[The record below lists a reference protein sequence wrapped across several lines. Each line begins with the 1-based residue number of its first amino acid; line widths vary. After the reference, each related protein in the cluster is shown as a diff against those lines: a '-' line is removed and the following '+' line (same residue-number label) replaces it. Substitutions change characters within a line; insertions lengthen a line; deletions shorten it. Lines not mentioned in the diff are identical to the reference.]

1 VSDAYED
8 LRQARRRRCEAK
20 GNNPYSRDQPKP
32 NGGTASSEP
41 LPYLARNMPLRDR
54 EWLIRERVPMCNVT
68 LLSGDGGV
76 GKTVALM
83 QFAAAT
89 VLGKDWLGMRPATG
103 SALYFGAEDDA
114 DECRRR
120 FGDIAKHYGATWQ
133 DLFDAGL
140 RALSFAG
147 ADALLGKPNR
157 DGLIVST
164 PLLARLRD
172 DAIAFKARLIII
184 DPAADV
190 FEGKEIDRAQVRQFI
205 SLLRAI
211 AIAVDCA
218 VILAAHPSLSGMR
231 ESTGLSGSTAWNN
244 SVRARFYLTKPKR
257 SGRDGDDDAPDTGL
271 RVLEVKKNNYGPLT
285 ASVPIRWQN
294 GVFVIEAKDAFDQT
308 VADVHAEEVFLRLLR
323 SFSTQGRYVS
333 DKPSSAYAPKLFAD
347 DPSVRNLSKRELELA
362 MNRLFTAGRIKVIH
376 EGPPSRRTRK
386 LMELPQTPS
395 EPPSDGVQTP
405 SDDVCTHTPYTP
417 APSERGT
424 GGLKTPVRR
433 RRSKRT
439 NVRKGARGSSKD
451 QRPERADQIHPKPT

>member
-1 VSDAYED
+1 VSNAYED
-8 LRQARRRRCEAK
+8 LRQARRRRCEAN

-41 LPYLARNMPLRDR
+41 LPYLARDMPLRDR
-54 EWLIRERVPMCNVT
+54 EWLIRERVPMRNVT
-68 LLSGDGGV
+68 LISGDGGV

-83 QFAAAT
+83 QLAAAT

-120 FGDIAKHYGATWQ
+120 FGDIAKHYVATWE

-140 RALSFAG
+140 RTLSFAG

-164 PLLARLRD
+164 PLLAHLRD
-172 DAIAFKARLIII
+172 DAMAFKARLIII

-190 FEGKEIDRAQVRQFI
+190 FGGKEIDRAQVRQFI
-205 SLLRAI
+205 AFLRAV

-231 ESTGLSGSTAWNN
+231 EGTGLSGSTGWSN
-244 SVRARFYLTKPKR
+244 SVRARFYLTKAKR
-257 SGRDGDDDAPDTGL
+257 VSGDSDDDAPDTGL
-271 RVLEVKKNNYGPLT
+271 RVLQLKKSNYGPPT

-294 GVFVIEAKDAFDQT
+294 NVFVIEAKDAFDQT
-308 VADVHAEEVFLRLLR
+308 VADVHAEEIFLKLLR
-323 SFSTQGRYVS
+323 SFGTQGRYVS

-347 DPSVRNLSKRELELA
+347 DPTAGNLSKRELELA
-362 MNRLFTAGRIKVIH
+362 MSRLFTAGRIRVFH

-386 LMELPQTPS
+386 IVGAPQTPS
-395 EPPSDGVQTP
+395 DAPSEGVQTP
-405 SDDVCTHTPYTP
+405 SDDVCTHTPLYP
-417 APSERGT
+417 RPRLKGNGGSEDSRPPRRGRKRQARARVRGGPSGGGNKDGGGT
-424 GGLKTPVRR
+424 DT
-433 RRSKRT
+433 
-439 NVRKGARGSSKD
+439 
-451 QRPERADQIHPKPT
+451 